1 MHYIYIHT
9 FVELHLYK
17 YTYISIFIY
26 IENTILDYSF
36 TVASSLRFTECHH
49 VVHIPPPRELHM
61 LFHEMFVYSQYNCI
75 KYLRRWINSKFLLI
89 PLCMGGWVCVWLG
102 VCVCGWVGVYVCDET
117 SSIYMLWLWR
127 YLQRSIFPKKIFR
140 QVLKK
145 EETNQNKS
153 VETPEC

>member
-17 YTYISIFIY
+17 YTYRSIFIY

-49 VVHIPPPRELHM
+49 VVHIPPPRL
-61 LFHEMFVYSQYNCI
+61 FVYSQYNCI

-127 YLQRSIFPKKIFR
+127 YLQRSIFQKKLFR